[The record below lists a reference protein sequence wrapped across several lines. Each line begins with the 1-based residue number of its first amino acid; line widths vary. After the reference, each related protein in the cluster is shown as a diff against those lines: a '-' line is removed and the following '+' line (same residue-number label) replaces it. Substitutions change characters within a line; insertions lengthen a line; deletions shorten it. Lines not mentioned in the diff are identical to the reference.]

1 MLYLDNIRNI
11 LVTLLVLALFGGGM
25 FFLGMRNVETI
36 TPPPVII
43 EMPAIQKKT
52 EVITLSPTHREIV
65 LGPPHKVRVDSI
77 YYHKYIKELS
87 EKKRLQLFIDA
98 IEIEEKTITVVDDSI
113 LRIDVT
119 SKTRGELLSQFAEYT
134 VKPRSMTV
142 QPEPYFV
149 PKLKVFVGGIFS
161 MPVDLIDARPT
172 LEANIMFERTGK
184 EDMFILGIDSDRYV
198 SVGYMFRIFK
208 GKKK

>member
-1 MLYLDNIRNI
+1 MLLLNNIQSI

-36 TPPPVII
+36 TPPPVVI
-43 EMPAIQKKT
+43 ELPAIQKKT
-52 EVITLSPTHREIV
+52 EVIRLTAPRREIV
-65 LGPPHKVRVDSI
+65 IGTPSVRVDSI
-77 YYHKYIKELS
+77 YYHKYIQELS
-87 EKKRLQLFIDA
+87 ENKRLQLFIDA

-119 SKTRGELLSQFAEYT
+119 SKTRGKLLSQFAEYT
-134 VKPRSMTV
+134 VKQRTV
-142 QPEPYFV
+142 TAQPEDIYV
-149 PKLKVFVGGIFS
+149 PKVKVFVGGIFS
-161 MPVDLIDARPT
+161 MPVDIQYSRPT

-184 EDMFILGIDSDRYV
+184 EDMFILGIDSDRFV
-198 SVGYMFRIFK
+198 SVGYVFRIFK